1 MRGNGLKF
9 CQGDSGWIFGK
20 TTSFESVVRNWN
32 RLPREVITVHKR
44 DQEKAFMNLKP
55 VCKMC
60 LAFYLFF
67 FYIYI

>member
-32 RLPREVITVHKR
+32 RLPREVMESPSLAMFKR
-44 DQEKAFMNLKP
+44 HVDVLLRDI
-55 VCKMC
+55 V
-60 LAFYLFF
+60 
-67 FYIYI
+67 

>member
-32 RLPREVITVHKR
+32 RLPREVMESPSVATFKR
-44 DQEKAFMNLKP
+44 HVDVLLRD
-55 VCKMC
+55 VV
-60 LAFYLFF
+60 
-67 FYIYI
+67 